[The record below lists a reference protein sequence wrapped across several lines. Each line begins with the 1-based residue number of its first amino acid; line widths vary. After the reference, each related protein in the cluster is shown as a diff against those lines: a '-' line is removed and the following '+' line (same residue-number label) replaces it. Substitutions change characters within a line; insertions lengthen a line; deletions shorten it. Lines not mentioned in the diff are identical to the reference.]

1 MPKREPL
8 IFKCVL
14 GSIVM
19 KTITL
24 SNTTKEPIVYFVKLE
39 GSSDF
44 SIEEDQVKIEPGG
57 KYNYNIKFTSRISD
71 E

>member
-1 MPKREPL
+1 MPKRESL

-24 SNTTKEPIVYFVKLE
+24 SNVTRDPIVYFVKLE

-44 SIEEDQVKIEPGG
+44 SIEED
-57 KYNYNIKFTSRISD
+57 
-71 E
+71 